1 MHDISMESASGARL
15 DDAVRETPES
25 ASPRLSLPLKFA
37 YASSAFG
44 VAVLFNSAAV
54 LMLFYLTTIV
64 GIAGWKAGLILM
76 VSKLYDAVSD
86 PVAGWLSDRHVSPA
100 GRRRPFLLWGTLVSG
115 LAMALIFS
123 VPFHGDRP
131 VVWLY
136 VLIVNLIYTTGYSL
150 YNVPHLAMAT
160 EMTNGYHERSVLQG
174 WRIVAASAGTAV
186 ATIGSGAILGV
197 LGHRVGD
204 GGRVVNSAA
213 DYAILGAFFTLLT
226 VAGMIIGWAGTRGAR
241 FLEPVKSTSS
251 WQAQTSSFF
260 ANRAAMIIIGV
271 KTAQL
276 IGIAST
282 SAATFF
288 MLVDIL
294 KRSPADLP
302 ALGLPVLATSVV
314 ATPILAWLSK
324 RIGKK
329 GGYLIGA
336 LSTAAGA
343 LSWIWA
349 EPADPLYY
357 LMLRGVVTGV
367 AFSANVMFATS
378 MLNDAMELDA
388 LRTGLRREGLY
399 SALYSFVDKFGGA
412 VGPAVVGAALSV
424 AGFDKTASITAANA
438 EQVRQATLLGVAYIP
453 TGCAVI
459 AVTLLCF
466 YRLDQKALK
475 RARETSLTRA
485 PA

>member
-1 MHDISMESASGARL
+1 MKDTSAHDGA
-15 DDAVRETPES
+15 AGEG
-25 ASPRLSLPLKFA
+25 LSVPLKFA

-44 VAVLFNSAAV
+44 VSVLSNSALA

-76 VSKLYDAVSD
+76 VSKLYDVVSD
-86 PVAGWLSDRHVSPA
+86 PVAGWLSDHHTSPA

-115 LAMALIFS
+115 VAMALIFT

-131 VVWLY
+131 VVWAY

-160 EMTNGYHERSVLQG
+160 EMTSGYHERSVLQG
-174 WRIVAASAGTAV
+174 WRIVAASIGTAV

-197 LGHRVGD
+197 LGRRVGL
-204 GGRVVNSAA
+204 GGRVVNGPA
-213 DYAILGAFFTLLT
+213 DYALLGGFFTVLT
-226 VAGMIIGWAGTRGAR
+226 VAGMFIGWAGTRGAR
-241 FLEPVKSTSS
+241 FVEPVKTTIP
-251 WQAQTSSFF
+251 WRAQASSFF
-260 ANRAAMIIIGV
+260 ANRAAVIIIGV
-271 KTAQL
+271 KSAQL
-276 IGIAST
+276 IGIASS

-302 ALGLPVLATSVV
+302 AIGLPLLATSVV
-314 ATPILAWLSK
+314 ATPILTWLS
-324 RIGKK
+324 RWIGKK

-336 LSTAAGA
+336 LATAAGA
-343 LSWIWA
+343 LSWVWA
-349 EPADPLYY
+349 QPADPLYFI
-357 LMLRGVVTGV
+357 MLRGAVTGV

-378 MLNDAMELDA
+378 MLNDAMEMDA

-412 VGPAVVGAALSV
+412 VGPAVVGAALSL
-424 AGFDKTASITAANA
+424 AGFDKTASVTAANA
-438 EQVRQATLLGVAYIP
+438 EHVRQATLLGVAYIP

-459 AVTLLCF
+459 AVILLSL
-466 YRLDQKALK
+466 YPLSQKALK
-475 RARETSLTRA
+475 AAREASLA
-485 PA
+485 QAAA

>member
-1 MHDISMESASGARL
+1 
-15 DDAVRETPES
+15 
-25 ASPRLSLPLKFA
+25 
-37 YASSAFG
+37 
-44 VAVLFNSAAV
+44 
-54 LMLFYLTTIV
+54 
-64 GIAGWKAGLILM
+64 
-76 VSKLYDAVSD
+76 
-86 PVAGWLSDRHVSPA
+86 
-100 GRRRPFLLWGTLVSG
+100 
-115 LAMALIFS
+115 
-123 VPFHGDRP
+123 
-131 VVWLY
+131 
-136 VLIVNLIYTTGYSL
+136 
-150 YNVPHLAMAT
+150 
-160 EMTNGYHERSVLQG
+160 
-174 WRIVAASAGTAV
+174 
-186 ATIGSGAILGV
+186 
-197 LGHRVGD
+197 
-204 GGRVVNSAA
+204 
-213 DYAILGAFFTLLT
+213 
-226 VAGMIIGWAGTRGAR
+226 
-241 FLEPVKSTSS
+241 
-251 WQAQTSSFF
+251 
-260 ANRAAMIIIGV
+260 MIIIGV

-314 ATPILAWLSK
+314 ATPILAWLSR

-343 LSWIWA
+343 LSWVWA
-349 EPADPLYY
+349 EPSDPLYY
-357 LMLRGVVTGV
+357 LMIRGVVTGV

-378 MLNDAMELDA
+378 MLNDTMELDA

-412 VGPAVVGAALSV
+412 VGPAVVGAALSF
-424 AGFDKTASITAANA
+424 AGFDKTASVTAANA

-466 YRLDQKALK
+466 YRLDQNALK
-475 RARETSLTRA
+475 RARETSPMHAT
-485 PA
+485 P

>member
-1 MHDISMESASGARL
+1 MNHSPAPDGA
-15 DDAVRETPES
+15 AEE
-25 ASPRLSLPLKFA
+25 RLSVPLKFA

-44 VAVLFNSAAV
+44 VSVLFNSAAV

-76 VSKLYDAVSD
+76 VAKLYDAVSD
-86 PVAGWLSDRHVSPA
+86 PLAGWLSDRHQSPA

-115 LAMALIFS
+115 VAMALIFS

-136 VLIVNLIYTTGYSL
+136 VLIVNLVYTTGYSL

-160 EMTNGYHERSVLQG
+160 EMTSGYYERSVLQG
-174 WRIVAASAGTAV
+174 WRIIAASVGTAI
-186 ATIGSGAILGV
+186 ATIGSGLILGA
-197 LGHRVGD
+197 LGHRPD
-204 GGRVVNSAA
+204 PGGRVVNSAG
-213 DYAILGAFFTLLT
+213 DYALLGAFFTLLT
-226 VAGMIIGWAGTRGAR
+226 VTGMIVGWVGTRGAR
-241 FLEPVKSTSS
+241 FLEPVKATSS
-251 WQAQTSSFF
+251 WRAQTSSFF
-260 ANRAAMIIIGV
+260 ANRAALIIIGV

-276 IGIAST
+276 IGIASS

-294 KRSPADLP
+294 KRSPGDLP
-302 ALGLPVLATSVV
+302 AIGLPVLATSVV
-314 ATPILAWLSK
+314 ATPLLARLSK
-324 RIGKK
+324 RIGKR

-336 LSTAAGA
+336 SCTAAGA
-343 LSWIWA
+343 LSWVWA
-349 EPADPLYY
+349 QPGDPLYF
-357 LMLRGVVTGV
+357 LMLRSAVTGV

-378 MLNDAMELDA
+378 MLNDAMEMDA
-388 LRTGLRREGLY
+388 LRTGLRREGMY

-412 VGPAVVGAALSV
+412 VGPAIVGAALSL
-424 AGFDKTASITAANA
+424 AGFDKTASVTAANA

-466 YRLDQKALK
+466 YRLDQKALEA
-475 RARETSLTRA
+475 AREASLANATA
-485 PA
+485 A

>member
-1 MHDISMESASGARL
+1 MNQALAPDGAAEESL
-15 DDAVRETPES
+15 TVR
-25 ASPRLSLPLKFA
+25 LKFA

-44 VAVLFNSAAV
+44 VSVLFNSAAV

-76 VSKLYDAVSD
+76 VAKLYDAVSD
-86 PVAGWLSDRHVSPA
+86 PLAGWLSDRHQSPS

-115 LAMALIFS
+115 VAMALIFS

-136 VLIVNLIYTTGYSL
+136 VLIVNLVYTTGYSL

-160 EMTNGYHERSVLQG
+160 EMTSGYYERSVLQG
-174 WRIVAASAGTAV
+174 WRIIAASVGTAI
-186 ATIGSGAILGV
+186 ATIGSGLILGV
-197 LGHRVGD
+197 LGHRPD
-204 GGRVVNSAA
+204 PGGRVVNSAG
-213 DYAILGAFFTLLT
+213 DYALLGAFFTLLT
-226 VAGMIIGWAGTRGAR
+226 VAGMILGWAGTRRAR
-241 FLEPVKSTSS
+241 FLEPVKSGAS
-251 WQAQTSSFF
+251 WRAQTSSFF
-260 ANRAAMIIIGV
+260 ANRAALIIIGV

-276 IGIAST
+276 IGIASS

-294 KRSPADLP
+294 KRSPGDLP
-302 ALGLPVLATSVV
+302 AIGLPVLATSVV
-314 ATPILAWLSK
+314 ATPLLARLSK
-324 RIGKK
+324 RIGKR

-336 LSTAAGA
+336 LCTAAGA
-343 LSWIWA
+343 LSWVWA
-349 EPADPLYY
+349 QPGDPLYF
-357 LMLRGVVTGV
+357 LMLRSAVTGV

-388 LRTGLRREGLY
+388 LRTGLRREGMY

-412 VGPAVVGAALSV
+412 VGPAIVGAALSL
-424 AGFDKTASITAANA
+424 AGFDETASVTAANA

-466 YRLDQKALK
+466 YRLDQKALQT
-475 RARETSLTRA
+475 ARKASLAQATA
-485 PA
+485 A